1 MNPLKLALFEL
12 QESTLLV
19 GRAFRSLFSRP
30 RYFQEMIHQMDV
42 IGVGSLAII
51 LLTGFFTGGVL
62 ALQSGSTLA
71 SFGAKGFTGQLVA
84 TSLVRELGPV
94 LTSLMIAGRVG
105 SGIAAEL
112 GSMLVSEQIDAMRAL
127 GTDPVRK
134 LVAPRLIALI
144 VMVPTLTLVC
154 IGIGTIGGLVTARS
168 LLGLTTSVYMSSA
181 KDAFMPNDLM
191 GSLLKATS
199 FAAIIATVGCR
210 TGLRTSGGTVGV
222 GRSTTQSVVVSSIL
236 ILVMDFF
243 LTKALQN
250 LLPPGR

>member
-1 MNPLKLALFEL
+1 MNFLKLALFEL

-19 GRAFRSLFSRP
+19 GRSLRSLFSRP
-30 RYFQEMIHQMDV
+30 RYFREIILQMDA
-42 IGVGSLAII
+42 IGVGSLVII

-62 ALQSGSTLA
+62 ALQTGSTLS
-71 SFGAKGFTGQLVA
+71 SFGAKGYSGRLVSS
-84 TSLVRELGPV
+84 SLVRELGPV
-94 LTSLMIAGRVG
+94 LTALMIAGRVG

-134 LVAPRLIALI
+134 LVAPRMVALL
-144 VMVPTLTLVC
+144 VMVPALTVVC
-154 IGIGTIGGLVTARS
+154 IGVGTVGGLLTSRT
-168 LLGLTTSVYMSSA
+168 LLGLTTSVYLSSA
-181 KDAFMPNDLM
+181 KEAFRTNDLL
-191 GSLLKATS
+191 GSLIKAVS
-199 FAAIIATVGCR
+199 FALIVAVVGCR

-236 ILVMDFF
+236 ILVVDFF
-243 LTKALQN
+243 ITKALQT